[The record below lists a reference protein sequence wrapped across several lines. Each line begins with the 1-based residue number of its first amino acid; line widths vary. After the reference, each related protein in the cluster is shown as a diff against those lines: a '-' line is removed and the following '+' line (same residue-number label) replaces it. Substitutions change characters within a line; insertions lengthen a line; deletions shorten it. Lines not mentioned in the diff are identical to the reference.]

1 MFAHPIVHDLVA
13 SSTEEKMQARDLV
26 DDIVGKSAVCRTS
39 CEADRYICSEVSD
52 QRINCLELLSTS
64 QQHYGVLVCT

>member
-13 SSTEEKMQARDLV
+13 SSTEEKTQARDLV

-39 CEADRYICSEVSD
+39 CEADKYIRDCVYAVRCLTSELAASS
-52 QRINCLELLSTS
+52 C
-64 QQHYGVLVCT
+64 